1 MIDIVEHKMHKTT
14 KIRKSD
20 KSMKPDG
27 NSNNR
32 KDVWKIDRSTWETLD
47 LLNKHNLFFTS
58 KIKFQLLSE
67 SSKKQI
73 EL

>member
-32 KDVWKIDRSTWETLD
+32 KDV
-47 LLNKHNLFFTS
+47 
-58 KIKFQLLSE
+58 
-67 SSKKQI
+67 
-73 EL
+73 